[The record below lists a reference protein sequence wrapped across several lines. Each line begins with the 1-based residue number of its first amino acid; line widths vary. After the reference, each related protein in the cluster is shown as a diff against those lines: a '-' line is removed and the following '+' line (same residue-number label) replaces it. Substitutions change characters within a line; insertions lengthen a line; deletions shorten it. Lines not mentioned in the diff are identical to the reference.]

1 MRIAVLQAN
10 AVPGQVDTNVA
21 RIAGAAR
28 RAAEGGAHLLVT
40 PELFTTGYVPALVP
54 RTLLETSPEA
64 IVGRLA
70 EVASS
75 CGIALV
81 ASAPD
86 RGRDGALFI
95 AAHLF
100 DRAGARLA
108 TYRKTHLYG
117 PDEAAVFTQG
127 RGELPIAALH
137 GFRIGLLICYD
148 IEFPEAVR
156 GVALAGADLV
166 CAPTALPE
174 PFGVV
179 ARTLP
184 PARALESQVFVAYA
198 NHCGQEGDTVLCGQ
212 SVVAA
217 PDGSVLAAAG
227 AAGED
232 LLFADL
238 DPELQR
244 ASRADNRYLSER
256 RPDVY
261 AAWERP
267 TRTG

>member
-10 AVPGQVDTNVA
+10 AVPGHVDTNVA
-21 RIAGAAR
+21 RIADAAR
-28 RAAEGGAHLLVT
+28 RAALGGARLLVT
-40 PELFTTGYVPALVP
+40 PELFTTGYAPALVP
-54 RTLLETSPEA
+54 RTLLGTSPDD
-64 IVGRLA
+64 IVRRLA

-86 RGRDGALFI
+86 RGHDGELFI

-100 DRAGARLA
+100 DGDGALLA

-117 PDEAAVFTQG
+117 PDEAAVFTHG
-127 RGELPIAALH
+127 RGELPIVALH
-137 GFRIGLLICYD
+137 GFRIGFLICYD

-198 NHCGQEGDTVLCGQ
+198 NHCGREGDVVLCGR
-212 SVVAA
+212 SIIAA
-217 PDGSVLAAAG
+217 PDGSVLASAD

-244 ASRADNRYLSER
+244 ASRAENRYLAER

-267 TRTG
+267 ARAG

>member
-21 RIAGAAR
+21 RIAVAAR

-40 PELFTTGYVPALVP
+40 PELFATGYVPALVP
-54 RTLLETSPEA
+54 RILLGTPPED
-64 IVGRLA
+64 IVRRLA
-70 EVASS
+70 EAASS

-86 RGRDGALFI
+86 RGPDGELYI

-117 PDEAAVFTQG
+117 PDEAAVFTPG
-127 RGELPIAALH
+127 RGELPIVALH
-137 GFRIGLLICYD
+137 GFRLGFLICYD
-148 IEFPEAVR
+148 VEFPEAVR

-184 PARALESQVFVAYA
+184 PARALESQVYVAYA
-198 NHCGQEGDTVLCGQ
+198 NHCGREGDTDLSGR
-212 SVVAA
+212 SIIAA
-217 PDGSVLAAAG
+217 PDGSVLAAAD

-232 LLFADL
+232 LLFAEL

-244 ASRADNRYLSER
+244 ASRADNRYLAER

-267 TRTG
+267 ARTA